1 MSRRVSWGEP
11 RLFVAGDEPAGERY
25 RVRVG
30 AGPIGPVLASLALAA
45 AQARAAAIDGR
56 TVEIASIDGT
66 VAAVERRDDRFVVTP
81 WGPASWP
88 SRCQRLLAEHG

>member
-11 RLFVAGDEPAGERY
+11 RLFAAGDDPAAERY
-25 RVRVG
+25 RVRIEG
-30 AGPIGPVLASLALAA
+30 GPFGPVLTSLALAT

-56 TVEIASIDGT
+56 TAVIASIDGT
-66 VAAVERRDDRFVVTP
+66 VAAVTRRDDRFVVTP

-88 SRCQRLLAEHG
+88 SRCQRLLVEHG

>member
-11 RLFVAGDEPAGERY
+11 RLFAAGDDPAGERY
-25 RVRVG
+25 RVRVEG
-30 AGPIGPVLASLALAA
+30 GPFGPVLASLALAA
-45 AQARAAAIDGR
+45 ALARAAALDGR

-66 VAAVERRDDRFVVTP
+66 SAVVERRDDRFVVTP

-88 SRCQRLLAEHG
+88 SRCDRLLVEHG

>member
-11 RLFVAGDEPAGERY
+11 RLFAAGDDPAGERY
-25 RVRVG
+25 RVRVEG
-30 AGPIGPVLASLALAA
+30 GPFGPVLTSLALAA
-45 AQARAAAIDGR
+45 ALARAAALDGR

-66 VAAVERRDDRFVVTP
+66 VAAVERRDGRFIVTP

-88 SRCQRLLAEHG
+88 SRCDRLLVEHG

>member
-1 MSRRVSWGEP
+1 MSRQVSWGEP
-11 RLFVAGDEPAGERY
+11 RLFAAGNDPAGERY
-25 RVRVG
+25 RVRVEG
-30 AGPIGPVLASLALAA
+30 GSFGPMIASLALAA

-56 TVEIASIDGT
+56 TAVIASIDGT
-66 VAAVERRDDRFVVTP
+66 VAAVERRDGRFVVTP